1 MEEEEQEEEEITSK
15 ENQNESA
22 HFNLK
27 DKIDLFEKDIKMYQ
41 TEYLKEKERVERERI
56 EKSANN
62 QKNKYLY
69 EMIFL
74 FRSRD
79 FWGNKRKE

>member
-1 MEEEEQEEEEITSK
+1 MEGEEEQEKEITSK
-15 ENQNESA
+15 ENHDESPY
-22 HFNLK
+22 FNLK
-27 DKIDLFEKDIKMYQ
+27 NKIELFEKDIQMYQ

-62 QKNKYLY
+62 RKNKYLY
-69 EMIFL
+69 EIIFL

-79 FWGNKRKE
+79 S